1 MNGKISDSFY
11 IIVLRILQFLE
22 KNEHKDST
30 GLDSFKH
37 VIYFLFFEEM
47 VQNKK
52 WDLLK
57 ICVDSVGSETN
68 WRK

>member
-52 WDLLK
+52 W
-57 ICVDSVGSETN
+57 IC
-68 WRK
+68 